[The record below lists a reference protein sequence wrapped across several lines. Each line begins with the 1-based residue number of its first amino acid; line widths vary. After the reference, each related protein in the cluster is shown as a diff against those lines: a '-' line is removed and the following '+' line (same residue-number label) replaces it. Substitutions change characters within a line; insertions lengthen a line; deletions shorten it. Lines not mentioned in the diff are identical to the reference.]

1 MMRGLSFLLFS
12 ILFLINIISCS
23 CTADNEFEYSASIIT
38 CIPTD
43 ESGNLLIKQ
52 KIKPLNGMG
61 NGPLY
66 WFQDNRFH
74 IDWRTAFEDL
84 NIPIIRYHDV
94 EFTNEKQN
102 EAVNV
107 SKIFPDFN
115 ADASLPESYNFEAT
129 DTLLSTASHLKAKI
143 IFRLGENIKNEWY
156 FAGNNTP
163 PSDFKKWAYIVERII
178 AHYEDGWDNGYHY
191 TNILWEVW
199 NEPDNKSCW
208 SGTIEQYCEFYKTVC
223 QHILSKHPNIDIS
236 PAYALHQKNRLKIY
250 KCIKENNLRINH
262 CFVHV
267 YTHDF
272 SSSKNRVEMLR
283 QELQYYGLNADL
295 ILGEWN
301 FYSPNGNMEQT
312 YDFIQTQQGAAWVAK
327 QLVHFQAIEEL
338 KGAVYYASD
347 MPGFWTGLYKL
358 NYEKKNIVLLPT
370 YTVFKYFGELYRLGN
385 EIMLEHIPK
394 DIYALAA
401 SDGKETGI
409 MVVNY
414 SSKVKK
420 ISIQI
425 RNMPIINK
433 AIRVKDK
440 IYEPKNGI
448 ISLSLEPYDV
458 SYININEINSS
469 LTKLEITT
477 EALHLNKAKE

>member
-1 MMRGLSFLLFS
+1 MIRLFFLSLFVLLLVDHFS
-12 ILFLINIISCS
+12 YS
-23 CTADNEFEYSASIIT
+23 CTVNNAPGNTNPVTI

-43 ESGNLLIKQ
+43 ENGTLLTKR

-66 WFQDNRFH
+66 WYRNNRFN
-74 IDWRTAFEDL
+74 IDWHKNFEDL

-102 EAVNV
+102 KAVNV

-115 ADASLPESYNFEAT
+115 ADASLPESYDFEAT
-129 DTLLSTASHLKAKI
+129 DTLLSAASLLGVKI

-178 AHYEDGWDNGYHY
+178 AHYEDGWNNGYHY
-191 TNILWEVW
+191 KNILWEVW

-208 SGTIEQYCEFYKTVC
+208 NGTIEQYCEFYKVVC

-250 KCIKENNLRINH
+250 KCIKENKLRINH
-262 CFVHV
+262 CFIHV

-272 SSSKNRVEMLR
+272 SYSKNRVKMLR
-283 QELQYYGLNADL
+283 RELQYYNLNADF

-301 FYSPNGNMEQT
+301 FYSPNRNMEQT
-312 YDFIQTQQGAAWVAK
+312 YYFIQTQQGAAWVAK
-327 QLVHFQAIEEL
+327 QLIHFQSIEEL

-358 NYEKKNIVLLPT
+358 DYKKKNIILLPT
-370 YTVFKYFGELYRLGN
+370 YAVFKYFSDLYRLGN
-385 EIMLEHIPK
+385 EIMLKHIPK
-394 DIYALAA
+394 NIYALAA
-401 SDGKETGI
+401 SDGREIGI
-409 MVVNY
+409 MVANY
-414 SSKVKK
+414 SNKVKK
-420 ISIQI
+420 ISIHI
-425 RNMPIINK
+425 RNISIMNKIIR
-433 AIRVKDK
+433 IKDK
-440 IYEPKNGI
+440 VYESKNEFI
-448 ISLSLEPYDV
+448 NLSLEPYDV
-458 SYININEINSS
+458 SYININEIN
-469 LTKLEITT
+469 
-477 EALHLNKAKE
+477 